1 MAKQGKDLALSMLRT
16 LPRLSLNNIRD
27 NPGARKPV
35 SIIFNII
42 FNIFKIKFYINIWIF
57 LFWYFIFVEI

>member
-42 FNIFKIKFYINIWIF
+42 FNIFKIKFYINI
-57 LFWYFIFVEI
+57 

>member
-27 NPGARKPV
+27 NPGARKAV
-35 SIIFNII
+35 SITLVLYLICSKLN
-42 FNIFKIKFYINIWIF
+42 
-57 LFWYFIFVEI
+57 FI